1 MAVYNILILFLLLL
15 LFSLSAAQPSAN
27 EQKLLLAIK
36 QDWDNPAPLS
46 SWSSTGN
53 WTGVIYNNITG
64 QVTGLSFPSFHIA
77 RPIPASVCSLK
88 NLTYIDLSFNNLTS
102 DFPTVLYGCSALE
115 FLDLSNNQLS
125 GRLPGDIDKL
135 SSGMLHLNL
144 SSNAFVGDVPS
155 AIGRFSK
162 LKSLVLDTNRFNG
175 NYPGAAIGGLV
186 ELEMLTLA
194 SNPFKPGP
202 IPDEFSKLTKLTYL
216 WLSFMNLTGAI
227 PDALSTLTE
236 LTLLDISVNKMQ
248 GEIPKWIWKLE
259 KLEQLYLFANKFTGG
274 IGPDITALNLQQLD
288 LSMNKLTGPIPE
300 DIANMKNLSLLY
312 LYYNN
317 LTGPIPTGVG
327 LLPNLTDIRLFN
339 NMLSGSLPP
348 ELGKY
353 SELGNFEV
361 SNNNLS
367 GELPDTLCFNKKF
380 YDLVVFNNSFS
391 GVFPANLGDCETINN
406 VMAYNNHFVGDF
418 PKKIWSFALLTNVM
432 IYNNEFT
439 GTLPSEISP
448 NITRIE
454 IGNNLFSGAL
464 PSAAIALKSFKAE
477 NNQFSGALPDDMSRL
492 ANLTELILAGNR
504 LSGSISSSIK
514 SLTMLTALN
523 LSRNRI
529 SGEIPSALGWMDL
542 TMLDLSD
549 NELTG
554 DIPQEFNNLHLNSL
568 NLSSNQLSGE
578 VPETLQNG
586 AYDRSFLGNP
596 GLCATTDMAMNLPP
610 CGSGNGV
617 RNKLSMSLITVFSVL
632 AGVLFIGAVAIRLLM
647 LRHQKRRQDLAGW
660 KMTPFRTLDFS
671 ECDVLGNLHED
682 NVIGSGGSGK
692 VYRINIGGKGSA
704 GKVVAVKRLW
714 RTAAKSDAKSDK
726 EFDAEVR
733 ILGEVRHINIIDLLC
748 CISGDDTKLLVYE
761 YMENGSLDRWLH
773 RRDDGGAPTAPLQWP
788 TRLCIAID
796 AARGL
801 SYMHHECAQPIMHR
815 DVKSSNILLDPAF
828 RAKIADFGL
837 ARILVK
843 SGEPNSISAIGGTF
857 GYMAPEYG
865 CRAKV
870 NEKVDVYAFGV
881 VLLELTTGR
890 VANDGGADWCLAEWA
905 WRRYK
910 AGGELHDVVDESIQD
925 RAAFLEDAV
934 AVFLLGM
941 ICTGEDPA
949 SRPTMKEVLEQ
960 LVQYDRTSS
969 AAAAC
974 RDNSGGAPSFSKG
987 KKDGKGKSSSAGT
1000 TAGKMWGAGAGDEES
1015 GSFVAH
1021 PV

>member
-15 LFSLSAAQPSAN
+15 LFSLSTAQPSAD

-53 WTGVIYNNITG
+53 WTGVISSSTG
-64 QVTGLSFPSFHIA
+64 QVTGLSLPSLHIA

-88 NLTYIDLSFNNLTS
+88 NLTYIDLSCNNLTG

-125 GRLPGDIDKL
+125 GRLPDRIDRL
-135 SSGMLHLNL
+135 SLGMQHLNL
-144 SSNAFVGDVPS
+144 SSNAFTGDVPS
-155 AIGRFSK
+155 AIARFSK

-186 ELEMLTLA
+186 ELETLTLA
-194 SNPFKPGP
+194 SNPFEPGP
-202 IPDEFSKLTKLTYL
+202 VPKEFGKLTKLKML
-216 WLSFMNLTGAI
+216 WLSWMNLTGTI
-227 PDALSTLTE
+227 PDDLSSLME
-236 LTLLDISVNKMQ
+236 LTLLDLSQNKMQ
-248 GEIPKWIWKLE
+248 GQIPEWVLKHQKLE
-259 KLEQLYLFANKFTGG
+259 NLYLYASNLSGE
-274 IGPDITALNLQQLD
+274 IGPNITALNLQELD
-288 LSMNKLTGPIPE
+288 LSMNKFSGSIPE
-300 DIANMKNLSLLY
+300 DIANLKKLRLLY

-317 LTGPIPTGVG
+317 LTGPIPAGVG
-327 LLPNLTDIRLFN
+327 MMPDLTDIRLFN
-339 NMLSGSLPP
+339 NKLSGPLPA
-348 ELGKY
+348 ELGKH

-367 GELPDTLCFNKKF
+367 GELPDTLCFNKKLF
-380 YDLVVFNNSFS
+380 DIVVFNNSFS
-391 GVFPANLGDCETINN
+391 GVFPTNLGDCKTINN
-406 VMAYNNHFVGDF
+406 IMAYNNHFVGDF
-418 PKKIWSFALLTNVM
+418 PKKIWSFELLTNVM
-432 IYNNEFT
+432 IYNNNFT
-439 GTLPSEISP
+439 GTLPSEISF
-448 NITRIE
+448 NISRIE
-454 IGNNLFSGAL
+454 MENNRFSGAL
-464 PSAAIALKSFKAE
+464 PSTAVGLKSFTAE
-477 NNQFSGALPDDMSRL
+477 NNQFSGELPADMSRL
-492 ANLTELILAGNR
+492 ANLTELNLAGNQ
-504 LSGSISSSIK
+504 LSGSIPPSIK
-514 SLTMLTALN
+514 SLTSLTSLN
-523 LSRNRI
+523 LSRNQI
-529 SGEIPSALGWMDL
+529 SGEIPAAVGWMGL
-542 TMLDLSD
+542 YILDLSD
-549 NELTG
+549 NGLTG
-554 DIPQEFNNLHLNSL
+554 DIPQDFSNLHLNFL

-586 AYDRSFLGNP
+586 AYDRSFLGNH
-596 GLCATTDMAMNLPP
+596 GLCATVNTNMNLPACP
-610 CGSGNGV
+610 HQSH
-617 RNKLSMSLITVFSVL
+617 NKSSTNLIIVFSVL
-632 AGVLFIGAVAIRLLM
+632 TGVVFIGAVAIWLLII
-647 LRHQKRRQDLAGW
+647 RHQKRQQDLAGW
-660 KMTPFRTLDFS
+660 KMTPFRTLHFS
-671 ECDVLGNLHED
+671 ECDVLGNLHEE

-692 VYRINIGGKGSA
+692 VYRINIGGKGSD
-704 GKVVAVKRLW
+704 GMVVAVKRLW

-733 ILGEVRHINIIDLLC
+733 ILGEVSHINIIDLLC

-837 ARILVK
+837 ARILAK

-910 AGGELHDVVDESIQD
+910 AGGELHDVVDEAIQD

-941 ICTGEDPA
+941 ICTGDDPA

-969 AAAAC
+969 VAAAC
-974 RDNSGGAPSFSKG
+974 RDDSGGAPSLSKG

-1000 TAGKMWGAGAGDEES
+1000 TAGKMWGAGTGDEES

>member
-15 LFSLSAAQPSAN
+15 FFSLSTAQPSAD
-27 EQKLLLAIK
+27 EQKLLLTIK
-36 QDWDNPAPLS
+36 QDWDNPDPLS

-53 WTGVIYNNITG
+53 WTGVICSNTG
-64 QVTGLSFPSFHIA
+64 QVTGLSLPSLHIA

-88 NLTYIDLSFNNLTS
+88 NLKYLDLSYNNLTG

-115 FLDLSNNQLS
+115 YLDLSNNQLS
-125 GRLPGDIDKL
+125 GRLPDGIDML
-135 SSGMLHLNL
+135 SSGMQHLNL

-162 LKSLVLDTNRFNG
+162 LKSLVLDTNNFNG

-186 ELEMLTLA
+186 ELETLTLA
-194 SNPFKPGP
+194 YNPFKPGP
-202 IPDEFSKLTKLTYL
+202 VPKEFGNLTKLTYL
-216 WLSFMNLTGAI
+216 WLSRMNITGTI
-227 PDALSTLTE
+227 PDDLSSLTE
-236 LTLLDISVNKMQ
+236 LTLLDLSQNKMQ
-248 GEIPKWIWKLE
+248 GQIPEWVLKLKKLE
-259 KLEQLYLFANKFTGG
+259 ILYLFASNFSGE
-274 IGPDITALNLQQLD
+274 IGPNITALNLQELD
-288 LSMNKLTGPIPE
+288 LSMNKLSGSIPE
-300 DIANMKNLSLLY
+300 DIANLKKLRLLF
-312 LYYNN
+312 LYYNQ
-317 LTGPIPTGVG
+317 LTGPIPAGVG
-327 LLPNLTDIRLFN
+327 VMPNLTDIRLFDN
-339 NMLSGSLPP
+339 KLFGPLPS
-348 ELGKY
+348 ELGKH

-367 GELPDTLCFNKKF
+367 GELPDTLCFNKKL
-380 YDLVVFNNSFS
+380 YDIVVFNNNFS
-391 GVFPANLGDCETINN
+391 GVFPANLGDCDTLNN
-406 VMAYNNHFVGDF
+406 IMAYNNHFTGDF
-418 PKKIWSFALLTNVM
+418 PKKIWSFAMLTNIM
-432 IYNNEFT
+432 IGDNNFT
-439 GTLPSEISP
+439 GTLPSEVSFNIS
-448 NITRIE
+448 RIE
-454 IGNNLFSGAL
+454 MGNNRFSGAL
-464 PSAAIALKSFKAE
+464 PLAAVGLKSFTAE
-477 NNQFSGALPDDMSRL
+477 NNQLSGELPDDMSRL
-492 ANLTELILAGNR
+492 NNLTELNLAGNR
-504 LSGSISSSIK
+504 LSGSIPPSIQ
-514 SLTMLTALN
+514 SLTRLTSLN
-523 LSRNRI
+523 LSSNQI
-529 SGEIPSALGWMDL
+529 SGEIPAALGL
-542 TMLDLSD
+542 IGLNMLDLSD

-554 DIPQEFNNLHLNSL
+554 DIPQEFNNLHLNVL

-578 VPETLQNG
+578 VPGSLQNG
-586 AYDRSFLGNP
+586 AYDRSFLSNH
-596 GLCATTDMAMNLPP
+596 GLCATVNMNLNLPACP
-610 CGSGNGV
+610 YEGH
-617 RNKLSMSLITVFSVL
+617 NKLSMSLIIVFSVL
-632 AGVLFIGAVAIRLLM
+632 AGVVFIGAVAIWLLI
-647 LRHQKRRQDLAGW
+647 LRHQKRRQDLTVW

-671 ECDVLGNLHED
+671 ECDVLGNLREE

-692 VYRINIGGKGSA
+692 VYRIHIGGKGSA

-714 RTAAKSDAKSDK
+714 RTPAKSDAKSDK

-733 ILGEVRHINIIDLLC
+733 ILGEARHNNIVNLLC
-748 CISGDDTKLLVYE
+748 CISSDDAKLLVYE

-773 RRDDGGAPTAPLQWP
+773 PRDGAPAPLQWP

-815 DVKSSNILLDPAF
+815 DVKSSNILLDPGF

-843 SGEPNSISAIGGTF
+843 SGEPESVSAIGGTF
-857 GYMAPEYG
+857 GYLAPEYG
-865 CRAKV
+865 CKAKV

-910 AGGELHDVVDESIQD
+910 ALGELHDVVDESIQD

-934 AVFLLGM
+934 AVFLLGV
-941 ICTGEDPA
+941 ICTGDDPA

-969 AAAAC
+969 VAAAC
-974 RDNSGGAPSFSKG
+974 RDDSGGAPSFSKG

-1000 TAGKMWGAGAGDEES
+1000 MAGKVWGAGAGGGDEES